1 MAEPQLARRNN
12 ALDLNNMQQ
21 NGKTVAIH
29 QTVRGSDWYYTVC
42 AVMGTTAFGIL
53 LAARMKPRTD
63 RVFFYLTSGLCW
75 IACIAYFAMGSN
87 LGWTPIDVELLFKL
101 GKFYQHSDYYGR
113 CCSTITSET
122 YQHAS
127 P

>member
-42 AVMGTTAFGIL
+42 AV
-53 LAARMKPRTD
+53 
-63 RVFFYLTSGLCW
+63 VSFF
-75 IACIAYFAMGSN
+75 
-87 LGWTPIDVELLFKL
+87 
-101 GKFYQHSDYYGR
+101 
-113 CCSTITSET
+113 
-122 YQHAS
+122 
-127 P
+127 